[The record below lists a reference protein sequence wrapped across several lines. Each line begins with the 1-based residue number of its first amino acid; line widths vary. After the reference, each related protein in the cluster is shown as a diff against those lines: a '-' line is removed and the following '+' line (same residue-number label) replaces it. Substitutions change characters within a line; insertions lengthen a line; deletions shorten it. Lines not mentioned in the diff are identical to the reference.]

1 MTITAIPLP
10 DRLARERIRTDL
22 DRTFFV
28 EAGAGTGKTR
38 MIVERIVELVA
49 AGKATAASLVA
60 ITFTEAAA
68 GELRSR
74 IREALERAAE
84 DHDRTEEQRERLRAA
99 ADNLDAAAISTI
111 HAFAS
116 ELLRSYPFDA
126 NCPPRLEVVDGTME
140 TLDLNERFRDWFEQA
155 GQDLE
160 SPLATALE
168 RAFALGLTPAHLQNL
183 MIKFSREGDLLTRG
197 MQWEAAPRPIG
208 LRSAVARWGQLIE
221 DLGEPDCLPDH
232 GFTRALT
239 AARLLRDRALG
250 AKTDTD
256 CMGALL
262 LAAQMPQVHGDQGSF
277 KKLGGDLAVGRN
289 IKETLHEVAKE
300 AKEFLALERSE
311 SLRTLLP
318 HVVDWV
324 LSGADQRR
332 LAGRA
337 TFQDLL
343 AWSRDLLMNDD
354 VRGVCRSRWSHIIVD
369 EFQDTDPLQAEIVMM
384 LSATKG
390 WSPEVTSWRNAPLI
404 PGRLMVV
411 GDPKQSIYRFRRAD
425 IAIYEAVGRAVVDSG
440 GEILRLSTNFR
451 CRPEIV
457 DVVNCFGRREIKGDP
472 SIQPAYVE
480 LDIGVEGNGPC
491 VSWVGSELNGNADAV
506 WTAEATQ
513 VAQAAKFV
521 LIDRWTVRDPETGQV
536 RSARAEDICVL
547 IPSRTNVRRL
557 EQAFDDFDVPY
568 RLESGAL
575 ILRTQEVRDL
585 LSIMRAIDDPSD
597 QVALVA
603 ALRSPAYGCS
613 DLELYRWV
621 TNEGRLNYMNPRDG
635 GVARVLE
642 AMRDLARRNNSR
654 HDVSVPSLVDDL
666 IGSRAMALA
675 AFGEPRYREVLRRL
689 RWVSGTVRQLETAG
703 STGLRETIDLLDTMS
718 QDVSPVDTGASTET
732 DEDTVRVLTV
742 HGAKGLEFPI
752 VILTGLG
759 SDPRF
764 VVSDVLVDR
773 LSGEIDVRVKADY
786 GDIDFKTANYEQGKD
801 TEKDFAEAE
810 RKRLLYVASTRAR
823 DHLIVSVNRGVRG
836 ADAQKW
842 EDVILEVFGPEP
854 AEERKLTFAETR
866 EAGPWAPRRRAE
878 PEAVAGYTRS
888 EDEWTARR
896 GAALTA
902 GAEERILTPSA
913 LAHQEVNEDAE
924 PDTGDVMSGRQGR
937 GGTALGRAVHSVMKD
952 CSLTDISDLA
962 ALARA
967 QAAIEGITYRES
979 HVIELS
985 RWLWHSEPVRRA
997 VAAGRWWREV
1007 PVGASLNGVVY
1018 DGSVVD
1024 DVLVEGFIDLLYEDG
1039 ADLVVVDYKT
1049 DNVRDDAEIEA
1060 RMETYRIQGE
1070 AYAKLVH
1077 EVTGRHVTRCEF
1089 VFPVAETVFGFEP
1102 HGLGALVSSA
1112 GHAV

>member
-1 MTITAIPLP
+1 VTVTAIPLP
-10 DRLARERIRTDL
+10 DSVARERIRTDL

-74 IREALERAAE
+74 IREALEQAAE
-84 DHDRTEEQRERLRAA
+84 GRERTEEERERLRAA
-99 ADNLDAAAISTI
+99 AGNLDAAAISTI

-140 TLDLNERFRDWFEQA
+140 TLELNERFRDWFEQA
-155 GQDLE
+155 GEDLD
-160 SPLATALE
+160 LAPAKALE
-168 RAFALGLTPAHLQNL
+168 RAFALGLTPTHLQNL
-183 MIKFSREGDLLTRG
+183 MIKLSREGDLLKRD
-197 MQWEAAPRPIG
+197 MQWKADPRPIG
-208 LRSAVARWGQLIE
+208 LSSAVAQWGQTIE
-221 DLGEPDCLPDH
+221 ELGEPDGLPDH
-232 GFTRALT
+232 GFTRALA

-256 CMGALL
+256 CLAALL
-262 LAAQMPQVHGDQGSF
+262 LAARMGQVHGDLGSF
-277 KKLGGDLAVGRN
+277 KRLRGDVALGRN
-289 IKETLHEVAKE
+289 IKETLQEVARE
-300 AKEFLALERSE
+300 AKGFLALERSDI
-311 SLRTLLP
+311 LRTLLP
-318 HVVDWV
+318 HVVEWV

-332 LAGRA
+332 HAGKA

-343 AWSRDLLMNDD
+343 AWSRDLLQNED
-354 VRGVCRSRWSHIIVD
+354 VRRVCRSRWTHIIVD

-384 LSATKG
+384 LSATED
-390 WSPEVTSWRNAPLI
+390 WSPQITSWRYAPLI

-425 IAIYEAVGRAVVDSG
+425 IAIYEAVGRAVVNSG

-457 DVVNCFGRREIKGDP
+457 DLVNCYGRREIQEDP
-472 SIQPAYVE
+472 GIQPAYVD
-480 LDIGVEGNGPC
+480 LHVGVEGNGPC
-491 VSWVGSELNGNADAV
+491 VSWMGSRLDGNADAV
-506 WTAEATQ
+506 WTVEATQ
-513 VAQAAKFV
+513 VAEAAKFA
-521 LIDRWTVRDPETGQV
+521 LAQQWTVRDPETGDL

-557 EQAFDDFDVPY
+557 EQAFDAFDVPY

-585 LSIMRAIDDPSD
+585 LSILRAIDDPSD

-621 TNEGRLNYMNPRDG
+621 GNGGGLNYMNPSDG
-635 GVARVLE
+635 GVTRVSE
-642 AMRDLARRNNSR
+642 AMHDLARRNSRR

-689 RWVSGTVRQLETAG
+689 RWVSDTVRQLATAG

-773 LSGEIDVRVKADY
+773 LSGEIDVRVRADS
-786 GDIDFKTANYEQGKD
+786 GDIDFKTANYEQGKGI
-801 TEKDFAEAE
+801 EKDFAEAE

-823 DHLIVSVNRGVRG
+823 DHLIVSVSRGRQG
-836 ADAQKW
+836 ADALKW
-842 EDVILEVFGPEP
+842 EEVIQEVFDPKL
-854 AEERKLTFAETR
+854 ARERRLTFAKTH
-866 EAGPWAPRRRAE
+866 EAARWPSSRRAE
-878 PEAVAGYTRS
+878 PEAVADYTRL
-888 EDEWTARR
+888 EDGWIGRR
-896 GAALTA
+896 SAGLTA

-913 LAHQEVNEDAE
+913 LAHQEVDEDAE

-937 GGTALGRAVHSVMKD
+937 GGTALGRAVHGVMKD
-952 CSLTDISDLA
+952 CSLSDVAGLA

-967 QAAIEGITYRES
+967 QAAIEGITYREPR
-979 HVIELS
+979 VIELS
-985 RWLWHSEPVRRA
+985 KWLWDSEPVRRA
-997 VAAGRWWREV
+997 VASGRWWREV
-1007 PVGASLNGVVY
+1007 PVGASLDAVVY
-1018 DGSVVD
+1018 AGSVLD
-1024 DVLVEGFIDLLYEDG
+1024 EVLVEGFIDLLYEDG

-1049 DNVRDDAEIEA
+1049 DDVRDDAEIEA
-1060 RMETYRIQGE
+1060 RMAKYRIQGE
-1070 AYAKLVH
+1070 AYARLVH
-1077 EVTGRHVTRCEF
+1077 EVTGRRVARCEF
-1089 VFPVAETVFGFEP
+1089 VFPVATSVYGFEP
-1102 HGLGALVSSA
+1102 H
-1112 GHAV
+1112 